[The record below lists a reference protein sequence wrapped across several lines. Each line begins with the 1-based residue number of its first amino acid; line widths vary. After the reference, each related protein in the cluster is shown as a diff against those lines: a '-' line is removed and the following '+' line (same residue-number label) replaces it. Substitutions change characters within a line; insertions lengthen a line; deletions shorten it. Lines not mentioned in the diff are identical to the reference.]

1 MTEHHDTSARA
12 NLKNARPISP
22 CDYRAA
28 TGHGRPACAERLKGI
43 YSADVTHN
51 TGPIFEAVASHTDA
65 SARAM
70 ELAERVRNDPHQQG
84 SQFLT
89 VSGTDLTEH

>member
-1 MTEHHDTSARA
+1 MMEHHDASGRA

-22 CDYRAA
+22 RDYRAA
-28 TGHGRPACAERLKGI
+28 TGHGRPAYAERLKGI
-43 YSADVTHN
+43 DSADVSHN

-70 ELAERVRNDPHQQG
+70 NSPTESVTPL
-84 SQFLT
+84 
-89 VSGTDLTEH
+89 VSSDHNF